1 MESGSETI
9 LEIARWWLT
18 DVRKTLTW
26 QAHLPR
32 FAQLDT
38 GIQQSQLVKVS
49 SKITSGMTLLEKTKV
64 VLLATWLGKFSP
76 FARSEKETHDF
87 LGISSIYALLFR
99 KVFLLVE
106 GNVFFSVNSAVLLS
120 KDSETFA
127 KSHVHHKIPQ
137 SFYIPHGTR
146 YRFRLTSYGNS
157 FNFLHLRE

>member
-1 MESGSETI
+1 
-9 LEIARWWLT
+9 
-18 DVRKTLTW
+18 
-26 QAHLPR
+26 
-32 FAQLDT
+32 
-38 GIQQSQLVKVS
+38 
-49 SKITSGMTLLEKTKV
+49 MTLLEKAKV

-157 FNFLHLRE
+157 FNFLHLREWFGKLTPFMLKGKAFSGVNVNCSILSWSWCTESWQKNRF

>member
-1 MESGSETI
+1 
-9 LEIARWWLT
+9 
-18 DVRKTLTW
+18 
-26 QAHLPR
+26 
-32 FAQLDT
+32 
-38 GIQQSQLVKVS
+38 
-49 SKITSGMTLLEKTKV
+49 MTLLEKAKV

>member
-1 MESGSETI
+1 MGSESETI

-18 DVRKTLTW
+18 DVMKTLTW

-32 FAQLDT
+32 SAQLDT

-99 KVFLLVE
+99 KVFLLV
-106 GNVFFSVNSAVLLS
+106 LLS

-127 KSHVHHKIPQ
+127 NSHVHHKIPQ

-157 FNFLHLRE
+157 FNFLYLRE